1 MISKTFEVDV
11 WKSPYTD
18 ELGHIYS
25 GYELPVIYLKEK
37 NLDMTDMGYV
47 RIGTGTLTCNLI
59 DPKDTVA
66 EQVKSLESQIQKTEA
81 DAQLTITRLRGQI
94 NNLLAICHDDTPEW
108 EPDSIEREEGL

>member
-1 MISKTFEVDV
+1 MITKTFEVSLWASSEYDL
-11 WKSPYTD
+11 
-18 ELGHIYS
+18 ECIYS
-25 GYELPVIYLKEK
+25 TGRIPKALATGHP
-37 NLDMTDMGYV
+37 DMTYQGWI

-66 EQVKSLESQIQKTEA
+66 EQVKSLEAQIQKTEA

>member
-1 MISKTFEVDV
+1 MITKTFEVSLWATMPRFVD
-11 WKSPYTD
+11 D
-18 ELGHIYS
+18 IYS
-25 GYELPVIYLKEK
+25 GKTNPHVTPTYHP
-37 NLDMTDMGYV
+37 DMADMGWL
-47 RIGTGTLTCNLI
+47 RLGTGTLTCNLI

-66 EQVKSLESQIQKTEA
+66 EQVKSLEAQIQKTEA